1 MKKQLM
7 LIALGAIV
15 LLYACS
21 SDPERGST
29 PQTGIPKLV
38 THEDSLVHDVLEGHD
53 AGMARMIKLSKYIKK
68 TKLLLDSVAAVPAAK
83 RNREYEAG
91 LKGLL
96 EDLQYAEMSMNTWMD
111 EFKLDSLKDK
121 PREREAYLESEKM
134 KVTKMKEAILNSLQ
148 KGDSLLKK

>member
-1 MKKQLM
+1 MKQVLFLL
-7 LIALGAIV
+7 LIAAAAFS
-15 LLYACS
+15 ACS
-21 SDPERGST
+21 GNPAASDT
-29 PQTGIPKLV
+29 PQTGIPKLQ

-53 AGMARMIKLSKYIKK
+53 SGMARMVKLSKYIKK
-68 TKLLLDSVAAVPAAK
+68 TKLLLDSVATVPAAK

-96 EDLQYAEMSMNTWMD
+96 EDLQYAEMSMNTWME
-111 EFKLDSLKDK
+111 EFKLDSLKEK
-121 PREREAYLESEKM
+121 PRERVAYLESEKM

>member
-1 MKKQLM
+1 MKSSVVCSIAVVVFLM
-7 LIALGAIV
+7 SCNNQGTQADA
-15 LLYACS
+15 S
-21 SDPERGST
+21 HQS
-29 PQTGIPKLV
+29 IPVPV

-53 AGMARMIKLSKYIKK
+53 AGMARMVKLSKYIKK

-96 EDLQYAEMSMNTWMD
+96 EDLQYAEMSMNTWME

-121 PREREAYLESEKM
+121 PNERAAYLESEKQ

>member
-1 MKKQLM
+1 MKQFFA
-7 LIALGAIV
+7 IALLAASF
-15 LLYACS
+15 LAACS
-21 SDPERGST
+21 NQPAPADT

-68 TKLLLDSVAAVPAAK
+68 TKLLLDSLAAVPAVK
-83 RNREYEAG
+83 RNRSYEAD

-96 EDLQYAEMSMNTWMD
+96 EDLNYAEISMNTWMD

-121 PREREAYLESEKM
+121 PKEREAYLESEKR
-134 KVTKMKEAILNSLQ
+134 KVTKMKEAILSSLQ